1 MVIAII
7 YQNGIFVLQIVLVFN
22 AKQMLIVML
31 VLRPLYVLKEYATL
45 VILMLTVNQIPME
58 ISVKL
63 IVLV

>member
-63 IVLV
+63 ILLV